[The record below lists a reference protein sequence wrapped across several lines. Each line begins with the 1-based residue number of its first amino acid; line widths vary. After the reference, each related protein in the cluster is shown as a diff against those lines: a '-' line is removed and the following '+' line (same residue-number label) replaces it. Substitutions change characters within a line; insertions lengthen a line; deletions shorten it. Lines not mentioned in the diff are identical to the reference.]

1 MAFFAAPT
9 IAAATVGL
17 GTVAASA
24 VPWVI
29 AGLTVYQ
36 LGKLGCKL
44 FDGGD
49 KK

>member
-17 GTVAASA
+17 GAVAASA
-24 VPWVI
+24 VPWIVG
-29 AGLTVYQ
+29 GLTIYQ

-44 FDGGD
+44 LDGGD